1 MARTTGTPHAL
12 DQGMMP
18 IDINT
23 AESLRNFA
31 IASGEI
37 QFAHLVTAALNGE
50 GWAIARVAH
59 YETVINVQLT
69 DECNRAMASGRILEG
84 DELRATVDS
93 IKLAA
98 IAATDTL
105 RPDGL
110 VARGGFEF

>member
-1 MARTTGTPHAL
+1 MITRVYMARTTGTLHAL

-31 IASGEI
+31 IANGEI
-37 QFAHLVTAALNGE
+37 QFAHLVTAAINGE
-50 GWAIARVAH
+50 GWAVARIRDVLTTIA
-59 YETVINVQLT
+59 QLT
-69 DECNRAMASGRILEG
+69 DNATRGQLEG
-84 DELRATVDS
+84 DELRAAVDS
-93 IKLAA
+93 IKLTT

-105 RPDGL
+105 RPGGL